1 MKAKRITALILCMLL
16 LCTSFVYAA
25 SVITR
30 EYDIQTTNPDYS
42 SYTVENIGS
51 GDLKD
56 IPATVENGFF
66 TVKRVTDI
74 KIELISEE
82 VPEEAVFENLL
93 EKKLPEEAEKFTKK
107 DGTELNLIDTEW
119 TDYERDA
126 ATGTLTKKG
135 YDTQPDFPETTE
147 ITAKLENGETITT
160 TGKLSHVERTG
171 ASYAKEFSVTGKFI
185 GDSDVDYYDLNGTL
199 IPNNPVSPQFRGYES
214 IILQHF
220 GMNPASYTITSGVW
234 TSDYM
239 EENGQTVRYAK
250 FSGLRKASD
259 WTAYYEE
266 ELTDNSPNRLLYTA
280 TCYYGVQKEAL
291 YNVHV
296 TVEYGKTEIIVGRV
310 VAASIGFL
318 IIAGLIAYLLLLLAK
333 KKKKK
338 EEGEQPA
345 A

>member
-1 MKAKRITALILCMLL
+1 M
-16 LCTSFVYAA
+16 YAA

-30 EYDIQTTNPDYS
+30 EYDIQTTNPDYN
-42 SYTVENIGS
+42 SYTVENIGT

-56 IPATVENGFF
+56 IPVTVENGFF

-74 KIELISEE
+74 KIDLISEE

-93 EKKLPEEAEKFTKK
+93 EKKLPAEAEKFKTK

-119 TDYERDA
+119 TDYEREA

-135 YDTQPDFPETTE
+135 YDSEPTFPETTE
-147 ITAKLENGETITT
+147 ITATLENGETITT
-160 TGKLSHVERTG
+160 TGKLSHVEISG
-171 ASYAKEFSVTGKFI
+171 SSYTKDFSVTGKFV

-199 IPNNPVSPQFRGYES
+199 IPNNPDSPQFTGYES

-220 GMNPASYTITSGVW
+220 GLNPAAYNITSGVW

-250 FSGLRKASD
+250 FSGLRKAND

-266 ELTDNSPNRLLYTA
+266 ELTDSSPNRLLYTA

-318 IIAGLIAYLLLLLAK
+318 VIAGLVAFLLLFLS

-338 EEGEQPA
+338 EKEGDQPA